1 MGFER
6 VRREYGARLLFF
18 FCVAFCLFSIV
29 YRLSSIVFFVFMRLV
44 RVLWRIGARGAAAR
58 RRANQSMCVRAIV
71 RGHFFFFRFG
81 LVRWVVRGAGA
92 MPRGVGDDVGGG
104 PRC

>member
-6 VRREYGARLLFF
+6 VRREYGARLLLF

-58 RRANQSMCVRAIV
+58 RRANQSMCVRAWT
-71 RGHFFFFRFG
+71 FFF
-81 LVRWVVRGAGA
+81 LSVWVGR
-92 MPRGVGDDVGGG
+92 MGGERRRRDAE
-104 PRC
+104 RCWR

>member
-29 YRLSSIVFFVFMRLV
+29 YRLSSQEEKRRHRTHQVSAP
-44 RVLWRIGARGAAAR
+44 VL
-58 RRANQSMCVRAIV
+58 SV
-71 RGHFFFFRFG
+71 
-81 LVRWVVRGAGA
+81 
-92 MPRGVGDDVGGG
+92 
-104 PRC
+104 